1 MRRHAHLKLTIRALS
16 ICFACAIGSFA
27 LATSAV
33 AGKTRVAVA
42 SNFMAAAKAIG
53 VLFEKQTEHSVI
65 FSFGATGPLSTQ
77 ITQGA
82 PYDVFLAADRARPTL
97 AIERGYAV
105 RGSRFTYAEGRLA
118 LFTRDTS
125 REIDSSTL
133 SSAIESR
140 VAIANPVIAPYGAA
154 AVAAMQA
161 LGVYEAL
168 QPRLVRGTNIAQA
181 YQFAYTGNAAFGFV
195 ALSQIAGR
203 TGGSHWVVPAEL
215 HPAIAQDAVLLV
227 HGAENAAA
235 RAFLAF
241 LKGDGGRRV
250 TEMFGYGAGP

>member
-1 MRRHAHLKLTIRALS
+1 MRTNLDRTLIL
-16 ICFACAIGSFA
+16 ICG
-27 LATSAV
+27 LASLAANADEV
-33 AGKTRVAVA
+33 SVAVA
-42 SNFMAAAKAIG
+42 TNFALPMQRLEMQFENTTAHEITAVTGSTGQLFAQ
-53 VLFEKQTEHSVI
+53 VLN
-65 FSFGATGPLSTQ
+65 
-77 ITQGA
+77 GA

-250 TEMFGYGAGP
+250 TKMFGYGAGP